1 MDTAHVLRPARFSER
16 FVAYLLDT
24 LPFIV
29 GSVAAL
35 WVWGSVLQRS
45 MTPSVMAADGALWL
59 ALAALWQFAG
69 NLAGG
74 TPGKRLLGLRVVDA
88 TGENPGLVRAFLR
101 AAAWLFLSTPF
112 ANFGFWLA
120 LFQPRTR
127 ALHDLVAGTYVVE
140 HGPRR
145 TDGTLAFLLAALA
158 AVGLFTLQYWF
169 NVVRLR
175 PDDIIAIEK
184 ADNGLFVLAQIE
196 EAYREKHGTYTD
208 SLNDLADAS
217 GDAELFRSAMLD
229 VFRPRPFRLQA
240 GNMRWRVVAAAKDR
254 RNTLV
259 TRQGGRA
266 P

>member
-24 LPFIV
+24 LPFV
-29 GSVAAL
+29 FGSVAAL
-35 WVWGSVLQRS
+35 WVWGSFLQRP
-45 MTPSVMAADGALWL
+45 MTNGVMAADGLLWVS
-59 ALAALWQFAG
+59 AAVLWQFAG
-69 NLAGG
+69 NLTGG
-74 TPGKRLLGLRVVDA
+74 TPGKRLMGLRVVDA
-88 TGENPGLVRAFLR
+88 VGETPGFVRAFVR
-101 AAAWLFLSTPF
+101 AFAWLFLSTPF

-127 ALHDLVAGTYVVE
+127 ALHDLAAGTYVVE

-145 TDGTLAFLLAALA
+145 SDGALAFLLAGAA
-158 AVGLFTLQYWF
+158 AVAMFSLQYWV
-169 NVVRLR
+169 NIVRLR

-208 SLNDLADAS
+208 SLNDLANAS

>member
-1 MDTAHVLRPARFSER
+1 MDSAHLLRPARFSER

-24 LPFIV
+24 LPFV
-29 GSVAAL
+29 AASVASL
-35 WVWGSVLQRS
+35 WAWGSVLQRS
-45 MTPSVMAADGALWL
+45 VTAGAMAADGLVWL
-59 ALAALWQFAG
+59 GLSVLWQFAG

-88 TGENPGLVRAFLR
+88 SGESPGVARSFVRAVS
-101 AAAWLFLSTPF
+101 WLVLSTPF

-127 ALHDLVAGTYVVE
+127 TLHDLAAGTYVVE

-145 TDGTLAFLLAALA
+145 SDGTLAFLGGALA
-158 AVGLFTLQYWF
+158 AIALFSCQYWV

-175 PDDIIAIEK
+175 PDDVIAIEK
-184 ADNGLFVLAQIE
+184 ANNGLFVLAEIE
-196 EAYREKHGTYTD
+196 EAYKEKHGTYTD
-208 SLNDLADAS
+208 SLDDLAEAS
-217 GDAELFRSAMLD
+217 GDAALFRSALLD

-259 TRQGGRA
+259 TRQGGRS